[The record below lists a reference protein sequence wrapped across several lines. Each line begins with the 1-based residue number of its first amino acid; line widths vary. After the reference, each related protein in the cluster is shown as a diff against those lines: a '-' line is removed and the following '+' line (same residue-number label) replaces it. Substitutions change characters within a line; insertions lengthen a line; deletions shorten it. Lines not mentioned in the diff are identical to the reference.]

1 MNSRERIE
9 LFLCNIKEN
18 TVIEASR
25 IYTSFAEDMTEAAF
39 YKTLE
44 RFCQSG
50 SLVHLTKGLYYKPK
64 KSRFGIVPIREQ
76 DIVTHYIGNQKG
88 LVVGYK
94 LYNEK
99 GLTTQISKQTEVFS
113 NHVPGQRKTIQNVV
127 VKNISCDLNEERVA
141 VIETLEILQN
151 YSKIE
156 DVNKKALITYME
168 KFAQSYSDKAAV
180 YVLEHMKYKKATIA
194 FLESFLEYLNVNNSL
209 KQFLSSMSVYAIPT
223 MEEIYETA

>member
-25 IYTSFAEDMTEAAF
+25 IYTFLADDMTEAAF

-88 LVVGYK
+88 LVEAI
-94 LYNEK
+94 NCI
-99 GLTTQISKQTEVFS
+99 T
-113 NHVPGQRKTIQNVV
+113 RK
-127 VKNISCDLNEERVA
+127 DL
-141 VIETLEILQN
+141 LH
-151 YSKIE
+151 K
-156 DVNKKALITYME
+156 
-168 KFAQSYSDKAAV
+168 
-180 YVLEHMKYKKATIA
+180 
-194 FLESFLEYLNVNNSL
+194 
-209 KQFLSSMSVYAIPT
+209 
-223 MEEIYETA
+223 

>member
-1 MNSRERIE
+1 MA
-9 LFLCNIKEN
+9 EN

-25 IYTSFAEDMTEAAF
+25 IYTFLADDMTEAAF

-127 VKNISCDLNEERVA
+127 VKNISWAYSPVGKDKLYPCEAVRASIEKYADENMISEYKIAMFNQRGVFSFSAGREEK
-141 VIETLEILQN
+141 VIAERYKNTADHF
-151 YSKIE
+151 KI
-156 DVNKKALITYME
+156 KYPKTA
-168 KFAQSYSDKAAV
+168 
-180 YVLEHMKYKKATIA
+180 EHLYK
-194 FLESFLEYLNVNNSL
+194 
-209 KQFLSSMSVYAIPT
+209 
-223 MEEIYETA
+223 

>member
-25 IYTSFAEDMTEAAF
+25 IYTFLADDMTEAAF

-88 LVVGYK
+88 LVVDYCQGM
-94 LYNEK
+94 
-99 GLTTQISKQTEVFS
+99 S
-113 NHVPGQRKTIQNVV
+113 RKD
-127 VKNISCDLNEERVA
+127 SCLFERVYYSIHL
-141 VIETLEILQN
+141 VIIV
-151 YSKIE
+151 YS
-156 DVNKKALITYME
+156 
-168 KFAQSYSDKAAV
+168 
-180 YVLEHMKYKKATIA
+180 
-194 FLESFLEYLNVNNSL
+194 YLFFCYTPFK
-209 KQFLSSMSVYAIPT
+209 KQFWRIRNATLSCYT
-223 MEEIYETA
+223 Y

>member
-1 MNSRERIE
+1 MSNNILLSDRNNS
-9 LFLCNIKEN
+9 K
-18 TVIEASR
+18 
-25 IYTSFAEDMTEAAF
+25 
-39 YKTLE
+39 
-44 RFCQSG
+44 SG
-50 SLVHLTKGLYYKPK
+50 
-64 KSRFGIVPIREQ
+64 F
-76 DIVTHYIGNQKG
+76 
-88 LVVGYK
+88 
-94 LYNEK
+94 
-99 GLTTQISKQTEVFS
+99 
-113 NHVPGQRKTIQNVV
+113 
-127 VKNISCDLNEERVA
+127 
-141 VIETLEILQN
+141 LQN

>member
-1 MNSRERIE
+1 M
-9 LFLCNIKEN
+9 FLCNIKEN

-25 IYTSFAEDMTEAAF
+25 IYTFLADDMTEAAF

-88 LVVGYK
+88 LVVRLRN

-99 GLTTQISKQTEVFS
+99 GLTTRAEVSRRKFFQIMCQGKE
-113 NHVPGQRKTIQNVV
+113 
-127 VKNISCDLNEERVA
+127 
-141 VIETLEILQN
+141 
-151 YSKIE
+151 
-156 DVNKKALITYME
+156 
-168 KFAQSYSDKAAV
+168 
-180 YVLEHMKYKKATIA
+180 
-194 FLESFLEYLNVNNSL
+194 NNSECGCKGSL
-209 KQFLSSMSVYAIPT
+209 
-223 MEEIYETA
+223 

>member
-25 IYTSFAEDMTEAAF
+25 IYTFLADDMTEAAF

-76 DIVTHYIGNQKG
+76 DIVVDESRAVAYLYEDILGHHAALQLFGESRA
-88 LVVGYK
+88 LVVMQ
-94 LYNEK
+94 
-99 GLTTQISKQTEVFS
+99 QIL
-113 NHVPGQRKTIQNVV
+113 R
-127 VKNISCDLNEERVA
+127 
-141 VIETLEILQN
+141 
-151 YSKIE
+151 
-156 DVNKKALITYME
+156 
-168 KFAQSYSDKAAV
+168 
-180 YVLEHMKYKKATIA
+180 
-194 FLESFLEYLNVNNSL
+194 
-209 KQFLSSMSVYAIPT
+209 
-223 MEEIYETA
+223 

>member
-1 MNSRERIE
+1 
-9 LFLCNIKEN
+9 
-18 TVIEASR
+18 
-25 IYTSFAEDMTEAAF
+25 MTEAAF

-76 DIVTHYIGNQKG
+76 DIVVDESRAVAYLYREQDIVTHYIGNQKG

-113 NHVPGQRKTIQNVV
+113 NHVPGKRKTIQNVV